1 MKWGYGR
8 VSTPKQAMK
17 GNSLDEQTQA
27 LRDAGV
33 PEQNIVVD
41 QYTGK
46 KMDRPNF
53 TRLLEKLQ
61 SGDTL
66 VVTKMDRFARTA
78 TEGGAI
84 VKALQEKGVIIHIL
98 NMGVLDDTAMG
109 RLISMM
115 LLAFAEFERDM
126 IVERTQAGRDSARE
140 KGVRVDGRP
149 PKFPKAQLDHA
160 MDLLSQHSYS
170 EVARMTG
177 ISRSTLTREKRR
189 RNTNNRNQNNTY
201 N

>member
-1 MKWGYGR
+1 MIYGYGR

-160 MDLLSQHSYS
+160 MDLLSQHSFS

-189 RNTNNRNQNNTY
+189 RNTI
-201 N
+201 

>member
-1 MKWGYGR
+1 MNTPTKWGYGR
-8 VSTPKQAMK
+8 VSTPKQATK
-17 GNSLDEQTQA
+17 GNSLEEQKQA

-33 PEQNIVVD
+33 PDENIVID

-61 SGDTL
+61 PGDSL

-109 RLISMM
+109 RLIVMM

-149 PKFPKAQLDHA
+149 LKFPKAQLDHA
-160 MDLLSQHSYS
+160 MDLLSEHSYT

-189 RNTNNRNQNNTY
+189 RTI
-201 N
+201 